1 MDPEITA
8 VDQPAPDAQAEDQS
22 IRALLEAGFD
32 KLEAGDDEPVDVAA
46 GADEPEVA
54 EEAAGRAE
62 GSDTEA
68 DASAEDSAADAE
80 VDADASGDVQAPEH
94 WSKDDKDRFGKL
106 PAESRQWWL
115 DKTKQLEAGYQDKF
129 KEIAAIRKE
138 ADEIGAALKPVESLI
153 QQHGISRADAVARLV
168 GADQLLRQD
177 LGQGLGSIVAAYG
190 GRQIAG
196 TDQARNLIRH
206 LAQQLQVDIGGGAP
220 AGDKPNGRDQAPADP
235 RFLKHARI
243 AHSNFQASASSLDN
257 FFAIRRRRHPRSKP
271 QALASPARS
280 TAHVRN

>member
-1 MDPEITA
+1 MDSEITA
-8 VDQPAPDAQAEDQS
+8 VDQPAPDAPAEDQS

-129 KEIAAIRKE
+129 KEIAAIR
-138 ADEIGAALKPVESLI
+138 
-153 QQHGISRADAVARLV
+153 
-168 GADQLLRQD
+168 
-177 LGQGLGSIVAAYG
+177 
-190 GRQIAG
+190 
-196 TDQARNLIRH
+196 
-206 LAQQLQVDIGGGAP
+206 
-220 AGDKPNGRDQAPADP
+220 
-235 RFLKHARI
+235 
-243 AHSNFQASASSLDN
+243 
-257 FFAIRRRRHPRSKP
+257 
-271 QALASPARS
+271 
-280 TAHVRN
+280 